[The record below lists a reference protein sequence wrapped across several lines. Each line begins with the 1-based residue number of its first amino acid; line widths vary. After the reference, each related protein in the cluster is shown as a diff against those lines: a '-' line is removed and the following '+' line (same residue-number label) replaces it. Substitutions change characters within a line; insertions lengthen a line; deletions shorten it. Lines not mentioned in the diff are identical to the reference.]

1 MTQLEVGVDQIEGE
15 ECTEILST
23 CECNTKFKDIRV
35 NQVGLHETGL
45 KISSRVSMKGN
56 DRLLCDALDEV
67 SKKAMGN
74 ILFIKR
80 VSWMREIAS

>member
-15 ECTEILST
+15 ECTEMLST

-56 DRLLCDALDEV
+56 YRLLFGALDEV

-74 ILFIKR
+74 IPFIK
-80 VSWMREIAS
+80 E